1 MGPNT
6 EKMLIG
12 SVNVARVF
20 SVLASRETV
29 KRVEDEDEDEEEEER
44 GDIDEQEK
52 QRSWPSI

>member
-1 MGPNT
+1 
-6 EKMLIG
+6 MLVG

-29 KRVEDEDEDEEEEER
+29 KRDEDEEEEER

>member
-1 MGPNT
+1 
-6 EKMLIG
+6 MLVG

-29 KRVEDEDEDEEEEER
+29 KRVEDEDEEEEER